1 MVVESTT
8 GKRKVW
14 HPEVSENTRK
24 PQIDHAVVISKSNS
38 SPGGPNVNAQQ
49 VHFGQR
55 RNHLK
60 GQGQKTLG
68 LCGTTVEK
76 NKVGENK
83 YG

>member
-1 MVVESTT
+1 MAVESTT
-8 GKRKVW
+8 GKRKVTSGGFLKYEET
-14 HPEVSENTRK
+14 PDR
-24 PQIDHAVVISKSNS
+24 PCRGDQQIKLV
-38 SPGGPNVNAQQ
+38 PGGPNVNAQQ
-49 VHFGQR
+49 VHFGPR

-76 NKVGENK
+76 SKVGENK